1 MSYKVGQDGI
11 LTWVDD
17 EESTPKKKPASGKT
31 TATAATATT
40 TRRPTTTTTTSSTST
55 STRRR
60 RSIDFGA
67 TLTKAS
73 SFLMG
78 AAVVLAAATLF
89 INHGDGVAI
98 TDYFVRLWHN
108 IVAIWRNLDP
118 FYGLSIVEDP
128 PWPPPSP
135 IDAVDDLILGGEFI
149 GLAFNGLGW
158 LIGQIPVL
166 LETIFEGLGLLL
178 GLLFGFLA

>member
-31 TATAATATT
+31 TTTAATATT

-89 INHGDGVAI
+89 VNHGNGVAI

-118 FYGLSIVEDP
+118 FYGLSIVEYL

-158 LIGQIPVL
+158 LVGQIPVL
-166 LETIFEGLGLLL
+166 LETVFESLGLLL

>member
-31 TATAATATT
+31 TTTAATATT
-40 TRRPTTTTTTSSTST
+40 TRRPTTTTATSSTST

-118 FYGLSIVEDP
+118 FYGLSIVEYL